1 MSRSIDSFAL
11 CGSNRH
17 EKFNE
22 FRLISVLIF
31 FFITSECLSI
41 FWYAYASPSIIFRIS
56 ISIYYVM
63 KLKKK
68 SYFAREFI
76 IYCSVNYLY
85 ISNIYMILSFDI
97 N

>member
-1 MSRSIDSFAL
+1 
-11 CGSNRH
+11 
-17 EKFNE
+17 
-22 FRLISVLIF
+22 
-31 FFITSECLSI
+31 
-41 FWYAYASPSIIFRIS
+41 
-56 ISIYYVM
+56 M